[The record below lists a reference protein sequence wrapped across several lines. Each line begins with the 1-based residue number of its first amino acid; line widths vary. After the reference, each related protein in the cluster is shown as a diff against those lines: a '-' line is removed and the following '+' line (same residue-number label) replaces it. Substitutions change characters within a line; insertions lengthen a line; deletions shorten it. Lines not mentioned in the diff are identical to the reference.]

1 MEKKWW
7 HKTVGYQIYPKSF
20 QDTNGDGIGDLKGV
34 IRHLDKIEKLGAN
47 VIWLCPVF
55 ASPMVDNGYDISDY
69 MDIDPSFGTMEDMKE
84 LIAEAKKRGIRILM
98 DLVVNHSSDRHAWF
112 QAALQDPFGKYGKY
126 YVFREGKDGKEPNNW
141 RSIFGGSAWEKV
153 PGYDNLYYLHIFTK
167 EQPDLNWE
175 NPELREEI
183 YEMILKWM
191 DLGLGGFRLDAI
203 SHLKKNYQYT
213 NLPPDGP
220 DEYNMAFEYFNN
232 VDGLADILCE
242 MKERTFAPTDALTI
256 GEYDHMGPEDVEDVI
271 GENGSFSSV
280 FDFCHTLDNVR
291 NPKWGNTVALFDD
304 YRDQL
309 FAAQKIVDGRGMLC
323 NFLEN
328 HDKTRIIDRFLMPED
343 QNLYSEKMLPVTNF
357 FLPGIVFLYQGQEIG
372 MTNCHRNDIS
382 EYDDISTKDQYQ
394 VAIDAGCT
402 KEEALACCYENS
414 RDNARTPMQWSAD
427 ENGGFSAHA
436 PWLAVNPNYKEINV
450 SEQEG
455 RADSVLS
462 YYKEL
467 IKLRKS
473 PEYEETFVYGN
484 VEPVYEDTD
493 TVFGFMR
500 MGKENRQKILVAAN
514 YGKEAVSLPLPGT
527 AKKLLLSNAGRR
539 KLADADHITLESLET
554 AVVLLKA

>member
-112 QAALQDPFGKYGKY
+112 QAALKDPFGKYGKY

-153 PGYDNLYYLHIFTK
+153 PGYDKLYYLHIFTK

-175 NPELREEI
+175 NPKLREEI

-328 HDKTRIIDRFLMPED
+328 HDKPRSIDRFLMPED
-343 QNLYSEKMLPVTNF
+343 QNL
-357 FLPGIVFLYQGQEIG
+357 
-372 MTNCHRNDIS
+372 
-382 EYDDISTKDQYQ
+382 
-394 VAIDAGCT
+394 
-402 KEEALACCYENS
+402 
-414 RDNARTPMQWSAD
+414 
-427 ENGGFSAHA
+427 
-436 PWLAVNPNYKEINV
+436 
-450 SEQEG
+450 
-455 RADSVLS
+455 
-462 YYKEL
+462 
-467 IKLRKS
+467 
-473 PEYEETFVYGN
+473 
-484 VEPVYEDTD
+484 
-493 TVFGFMR
+493 
-500 MGKENRQKILVAAN
+500 
-514 YGKEAVSLPLPGT
+514 
-527 AKKLLLSNAGRR
+527 
-539 KLADADHITLESLET
+539 
-554 AVVLLKA
+554 

>member
-112 QAALQDPFGKYGKY
+112 QAALKDPFGKYGKY

-153 PGYDNLYYLHIFTK
+153 PGYDKLYYLHIFTK

-175 NPELREEI
+175 NPKLREEI

-232 VDGLADILCE
+232 VDGLADILRE

-343 QNLYSEKMLPVTNF
+343 QNRYSEKMLPVTNF

-372 MTNCHRNDIS
+372 M
-382 EYDDISTKDQYQ
+382 
-394 VAIDAGCT
+394 
-402 KEEALACCYENS
+402 
-414 RDNARTPMQWSAD
+414 RDNPKQSFR
-427 ENGGFSAHA
+427 
-436 PWLAVNPNYKEINV
+436 
-450 SEQEG
+450 
-455 RADSVLS
+455 DSSTNRPL
-462 YYKEL
+462 L
-467 IKLRKS
+467 F
-473 PEYEETFVYGN
+473 T
-484 VEPVYEDTD
+484 
-493 TVFGFMR
+493 TV
-500 MGKENRQKILVAAN
+500 
-514 YGKEAVSLPLPGT
+514 
-527 AKKLLLSNAGRR
+527 
-539 KLADADHITLESLET
+539 
-554 AVVLLKA
+554 

>member
-112 QAALQDPFGKYGKY
+112 QAALKDPFGKYGKY

-153 PGYDNLYYLHIFTK
+153 PGYDKLYYLHIFTK

-175 NPELREEI
+175 NPKLREEI

-328 HDKTRIIDRFLMPED
+328 HDKPRSIDRFLMPED
-343 QNLYSEKMLPVTNF
+343 QNRYSEKMLPVTNF
-357 FLPGIVFLYQGQEIG
+357 FLPERFRICFSFGNQTV
-372 MTNCHRNDIS
+372 
-382 EYDDISTKDQYQ
+382 
-394 VAIDAGCT
+394 V
-402 KEEALACCYENS
+402 NS
-414 RDNARTPMQWSAD
+414 KGRFVD
-427 ENGGFSAHA
+427 ESLNRLFRVVAHA
-436 PWLAVNPNYKEINV
+436 E
-450 SEQEG
+450 
-455 RADSVLS
+455 
-462 YYKEL
+462 
-467 IKLRKS
+467 
-473 PEYEETFVYGN
+473 
-484 VEPVYEDTD
+484 
-493 TVFGFMR
+493 
-500 MGKENRQKILVAAN
+500 
-514 YGKEAVSLPLPGT
+514 
-527 AKKLLLSNAGRR
+527 LLSLIQKYNTRQEKIGDRKRSGRSTVR
-539 KLADADHITLESLET
+539 AAST
-554 AVVLLKA
+554 AEPRCSGMHLPRRDSQQVRRGSR